1 MVDAS
6 VYPTLEVYSE
16 GDNHALVM
24 VGATGHKYL
33 MFTFVGEQVGL
44 EHVLKDFAAIEVK
57 RVTEGPRPVH
67 RRSFGG
73 NITFEWR

>member
-16 GDNHALVM
+16 GDQHALVM

-33 MFTFVGEQVGL
+33 MFTFVGGMVGL
-44 EHVLKDFAAIEVK
+44 DDILKDFAAIEVK
-57 RVTEGPRPVH
+57 RVTEGPRPVIIDNPDGH
-67 RRSFGG
+67 
-73 NITFEWR
+73 ITFEWR

>member
-1 MVDAS
+1 MTDTS

-16 GDNHALVM
+16 GDQHALVM

-33 MFTFVGEQVGL
+33 MFTFLGEQVGL
-44 EHVLKDFAAIEVK
+44 EHILKDFAAIEVK
-57 RVTEGPRPVH
+57 RVTEGPRPVIIDNP
-67 RRSFGG
+67 GG